1 MRISKVYFSTEDN
14 LNLIGLL
21 HTPEED
27 KAITVVISTHGI
39 TSNCLKYRDDVI
51 AKVLT
56 DNNIAYFTFNNRGH
70 DVLNVDGPKDKKTL
84 QGSGAENITDS
95 YFDIKSAIEAM
106 YSKGFQKIVLQ
117 GHSLGCTKTVYTYNR
132 FLEEKQERIL
142 KSICGISLLS
152 MVDVPGYLKMT
163 LGETFEK
170 AVNYLK
176 SFNEKE
182 DVIIEVSNNFMP
194 VKPKTALNY
203 VQNKDI
209 DFFKYND
216 KNFKFEKLNNIKV
229 PLFMRWGN
237 VNELISIDANDLV
250 KLLNEKINNRNK
262 DINYIENANHSYN
275 GKEKIL
281 ADEILKWMSINY
293 LNV

>member
-1 MRISKVYFSTEDN
+1 MRISKVYFNTEDN
-14 LNLIGLL
+14 INLVGLL
-21 HTPEED
+21 HIPEEA
-27 KAITVVISTHGI
+27 KSVTVVISTHGI

-51 AKVLT
+51 AKMLT
-56 DNNIAYFTFNNRGH
+56 ENNIAYFTYNNRGH
-70 DVLNVDGPKDKKTL
+70 DVLNTDGFKDKKSL
-84 QGSGAENITDS
+84 LGSANEDITDS
-95 YFDIKSAIEAM
+95 YFDIKAAIETM
-106 YSKGFQKIVLQ
+106 FSKGFRKIILQ

-132 FLEEKQERIL
+132 FLEEKQEEIL

-163 LGETFEK
+163 LGETVEK

-194 VKPKTALNY
+194 VKPKTALSY
-203 VQNKDI
+203 IQNKDI

-216 KNFKFEKLNNIKV
+216 KDFKFEKLNNIKV

-237 VNELISIDANDLV
+237 VNELISIDAKDLV
-250 KLLNEKINNRNK
+250 KIISEKINNKNK
-262 DINYIENANHSYN
+262 DINYIENANHNYN
-275 GKEKIL
+275 GKEEIL
-281 ADEILKWMSINY
+281 AGDILKWILANY
-293 LNV
+293 LYV